1 MYQTNCYLESARQQR
16 ILRGKASAH
25 ASKRLQQRGIPNG
38 CIPLILSYGIG
49 EHDGKGG
56 IRYLMTADAI
66 ERLYT
71 ILGKTK
77 KISDLAGM
85 YAVVSAADGTVLTVG
100 HRYQ

>member
-1 MYQTNCYLESARQQR
+1 MYQTNCYFEPARQQR

-38 CIPLILSYGIG
+38 CVPLILNYGMS

-56 IRYLMTADAI
+56 IRYLMTADVI

-77 KISDLAGM
+77 QISDLAGV
-85 YAVVSAADGTVLTVG
+85 YAVVSAEDGTVLTVG
-100 HRYQ
+100 HRHQ